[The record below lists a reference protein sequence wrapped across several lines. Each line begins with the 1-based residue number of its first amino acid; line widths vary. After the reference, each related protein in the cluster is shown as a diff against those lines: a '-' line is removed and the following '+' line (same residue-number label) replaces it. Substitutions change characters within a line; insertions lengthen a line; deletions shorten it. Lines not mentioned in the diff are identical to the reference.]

1 MSIPRPRMIFL
12 SPHDPTD
19 VGTWSGTAYSAY
31 MSLLQSS
38 PGVAV
43 VRAKCT
49 DGLARN
55 VTRLLRKLGVKIDCT
70 RSVAYARLASLEAS
84 IRLHFVQ
91 GEVIVAIAAATY
103 VFALRTTRPI
113 IFVSDATFASISSIY
128 SDFAKMPQWLRADAD
143 KIERVALNRSQRM
156 LFSSDWAKNSAIV
169 DYGVAPEAASV
180 MPLGP
185 NLGRDTIDRFKSSK
199 YADFQSAVRLLFIGA
214 DWDRKGGP
222 IVMEIKS
229 ELDSRGIPCELFLV
243 GNSPANLRTG
253 NGIHVFGR
261 LDKSDEG
268 QLQTLC
274 RLYELAHFFVLPTT
288 AEAYGVV
295 FSEAQAFGCPS
306 LTYAVGGTATAVL
319 DGITGFTLPLTATA
333 KDFAERI
340 SSLVHDPRQYE
351 QMSTNCRTRYLEEA
365 NWTTWAAF
373 VMNLAQPLGAPSRAA
388 SVPQNLP
395 L

>member
-1 MSIPRPRMIFL
+1 
-12 SPHDPTD
+12 
-19 VGTWSGTAYSAY
+19 
-31 MSLLQSS
+31 
-38 PGVAV
+38 
-43 VRAKCT
+43 
-49 DGLARN
+49 
-55 VTRLLRKLGVKIDCT
+55 
-70 RSVAYARLASLEAS
+70 
-84 IRLHFVQ
+84 
-91 GEVIVAIAAATY
+91 
-103 VFALRTTRPI
+103 
-113 IFVSDATFASISSIY
+113 
-128 SDFAKMPQWLRADAD
+128 
-143 KIERVALNRSQRM
+143 M

-199 YADFQSAVRLLFIGA
+199 SADFQSAVRLLFIGA

-243 GNSPANLRTG
+243 GNCPANLRTG

-261 LDKSDEG
+261 LDKSDDE
-268 QLQTLC
+268 QLQALC

-306 LTYAVGGTATAVL
+306 LTYTVGGTATAVL

-340 SSLVHDPRQYE
+340 CSLVHDPRQYE
-351 QMSTNCRTRYLEEA
+351 QMSANCRARYLDEA

-373 VMNLAQPLGAPSRAA
+373 VMNLAEQLRAPSRAA
-388 SVPQNLP
+388 SIPQDLSR
-395 L
+395 